1 MGELFEGAPAQLPE
15 PMARGTALY
24 RPIQEQPQP
33 VRHVGGYEPFIEF
46 CRGMG
51 LQPAELAGDAIRL
64 LRFLRQAAPDIVND
78 GGLKNAA
85 AVFAGNALARM
96 RPDAEWKAYEGGA
109 PTVGTEELQFE
120 VDHFMDGLNIADDA
134 AVEGLF
140 AQVSEWARSEPNPPM
155 MQPQPTSRRT
165 DRSYVRPALRMDTYD
180 AEDGTAIPYGHRW
193 GEDGPD
199 PDSYSVISHPERF
212 AGLHVVARALIDHL
226 VAVYDVEVLDD
237 KALAADTM
245 IEARDVVAAVRLTP
259 RVSDAAPLTFI
270 LTGFPGVVV
279 HAGVLHD
286 FPFPVCGCD
295 ACDETVLTQADR
307 LERLVLSVAAGGY
320 AERYPVGGR
329 RWREYALTA
338 FDGSGSESGKGE
350 PGLLSPS
357 RLRKAE
363 LRLKDV
369 ERGWS
374 PWPLRQH

>member
-15 PMARGTALY
+15 PMARGVALY
-24 RPIQEQPQP
+24 RPVQEQPQP

-46 CRGMG
+46 CRGLG
-51 LQPAELAGDAIRL
+51 VQPAELAGDAIRL

-78 GGLKNAA
+78 GALKSAA
-85 AVFAGNALARM
+85 AVFAGNTLARM

-120 VDHFMDGLNIADDA
+120 VDRLLDGLNTADDA
-134 AVEGLF
+134 AVEGLI
-140 AQVSEWARSEPNPPM
+140 AKVSEWARNEPDPPM

-165 DRSYVRPALRMDTYD
+165 DRSYVRPALPVDTYD

-199 PDSYSVISHPERF
+199 PDSYSVTSHPERF
-212 AGLHVVARALIDHL
+212 AGLHVVARALIVHL
-226 VAVYDVEVLDD
+226 VAVYDVEVVED
-237 KALAADTM
+237 KALAADMM

-259 RVSDAAPLTFI
+259 RASDAAPLTFI

-286 FPFPVCGCD
+286 FPIPVCGCD

-320 AERYPVGGR
+320 AERYPVGVR
-329 RWREYALTA
+329 RWLEYALTA
-338 FDGSGSESGKGE
+338 FDGSGAESGKGD
-350 PGLLSPS
+350 PGPIDEA
-357 RLRKAE
+357 RLREAE
-363 LRLKDV
+363 LRLKGV
-369 ERGWS
+369 EGGWS
-374 PWPLRQH
+374 PWPLRSH

>member
-15 PMARGTALY
+15 PMARGVALY

-51 LQPAELAGDAIRL
+51 VQPAELAGDPIRL
-64 LRFLRQAAPDIVND
+64 LRFLRQAAPDIVID
-78 GGLKNAA
+78 GALKNAA
-85 AVFAGNALARM
+85 AVFAGNALARA

-120 VDHFMDGLNIADDA
+120 MDRLLDGLNNADDA

-140 AQVSEWARSEPNPPM
+140 SQVAEWARSAPDPPM
-155 MQPQPTSRRT
+155 TQPQPSSRPT
-165 DRSYVRPALRMDTYD
+165 DHSYVRPALPVDTYD
-180 AEDGTAIPYGHRW
+180 AENGTAIPYGHRW
-193 GEDGPD
+193 GEDGPA
-199 PDSYSVISHPERF
+199 PDSYSVTSYPERF

-226 VAVYDVEVLDD
+226 VAVYDVEVLED

-259 RVSDAAPLTFI
+259 RASDAAPLTFI

-338 FDGSGSESGKGE
+338 FDGSGAESGKGE
-350 PGLLSPS
+350 PGPLSPS
-357 RLRKAE
+357 RLREAE

-369 ERGWS
+369 EGGWS

>member
-15 PMARGTALY
+15 PMARGVALY
-24 RPIQEQPQP
+24 RSIQEQPQP

-51 LQPAELAGDAIRL
+51 VQPAELAGDAIRL

-78 GGLKNAA
+78 GALKNAA
-85 AVFAGNALARM
+85 AVFAGNTLARA
-96 RPDAEWKAYEGGA
+96 RADAEWKAYEGGA

-120 VDHFMDGLNIADDA
+120 VDRLLDGLNNADDA

-140 AQVSEWARSEPNPPM
+140 SQVAEWARSAPDPPM
-155 MQPQPTSRRT
+155 TQPQPSSRPT
-165 DRSYVRPALRMDTYD
+165 DHSYVRPALPVDTYD
-180 AEDGTAIPYGHRW
+180 AENGTAIPYGHRW
-193 GEDGPD
+193 GEDGPA
-199 PDSYSVISHPERF
+199 PDSYSVTSYPERF

-226 VAVYDVEVLDD
+226 VAVYDVEVLED

-259 RVSDAAPLTFI
+259 RASDAAPLTFI

-338 FDGSGSESGKGE
+338 FDGSGAESGKGE
-350 PGLLSPS
+350 PGPIGEA
-357 RLRKAE
+357 RLREAE
-363 LRLKDV
+363 LRLQDV
-369 ERGWS
+369 QGGWS